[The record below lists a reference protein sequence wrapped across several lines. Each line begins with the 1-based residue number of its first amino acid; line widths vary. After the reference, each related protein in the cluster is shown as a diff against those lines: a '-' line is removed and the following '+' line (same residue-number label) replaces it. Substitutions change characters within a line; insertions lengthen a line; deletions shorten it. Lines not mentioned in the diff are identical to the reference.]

1 MDLLD
6 KIRVLAIRAM
16 QLGLG
21 PGEYPGDTV
30 IDEVLGPV
38 EVLIAGKRTLMFG
51 SNNYLGLTFHPEV
64 MAAAQAAITRYGTA
78 TTGSRIANGTF
89 RLHRDLEV
97 EFAQLFEKR
106 RGMIFTTGHQ
116 ANLSVIAGLCGPDDV
131 VLIDAES
138 HASVYDGARL
148 SGAQLLWFRHNSPEN
163 LEQKLKR
170 LPKGERNR
178 LVVVEGLYSIHG
190 DVSPLAEIV
199 EVCKRHGAYLLVDE
213 AHSFGLYGE
222 RGRGWAEAQGVLPRV
237 DFLVGTFSKALAG
250 IGGFCVS
257 DHPELQGLHFTARA
271 YLFTASGPPASL
283 AGVQAALR
291 LISRDSSFRERLWAN
306 TRRFRAGLTRLGYT
320 IGACESPLVSVH
332 MGTERTTIG
341 FWHSLMAHG
350 VYVNVVLPPAARR
363 DECLLRASCSAMH
376 TDADIDRALEVF
388 SVVAQETG
396 VLAAASR

>member
-30 IDEVLGPV
+30 IDEVLGPG
-38 EVLIAGKRTLMFG
+38 EVMIGGRRTLMFG

-89 RLHRDLEV
+89 RLHRDLEI

-222 RGRGWAEAQGVLPRV
+222 RGRGWAEAQGVLPQV

-283 AGVQAALR
+283 AGVQTALR

-306 TRRFRAGLTRLGYT
+306 TRRFRAGLTRLGYS
-320 IGACESPLVSVH
+320 IGACESPLVPVH
-332 MGTERTTIG
+332 MGSERTTIG

-350 VYVNVVLPPAARR
+350 LYVNVVLPPAARR

-376 TDADIDRALEVF
+376 TDTDIDRALEVF

>member
-6 KIRVLAIRAM
+6 KIRVLAVRAM
-16 QLGLG
+16 QLGVG
-21 PGEYPGDTV
+21 PGGYPGDTV
-30 IDEVLGPV
+30 IDEVLGASHV
-38 EVLIAGKRTLMFG
+38 VIGGKRTLMFG

-64 MAAAQAAITRYGTA
+64 IAAAQAAISRYGTA

-89 RLHRDLEV
+89 RLHRDLEL
-97 EFAQLFEKR
+97 EFARLFEKR

-163 LEQKLKR
+163 LDQKLNR

-199 EVCKRHGAYLLVDE
+199 DVCQRHRAYLLVDE

-222 RGRGWAEAQGVLPRV
+222 RGRGWAEAQGVLPQV

-291 LISRDSSFRERLWAN
+291 LISHDSSFRERLWAN

-320 IGACESPLVSVH
+320 IGAGDSPLVPVH
-332 MGTERTTIG
+332 MGTERATIG
-341 FWHSLMAHG
+341 FWQSLMEQG
-350 VYVNVVLPPAARR
+350 VYVNVVLPPATRK
-363 DECLLRASCSAMH
+363 DECLLRASCSAVH
-376 TDADIDRALEVF
+376 TDADIDEALEVF
-388 SVVAQETG
+388 AAVGEKTG
-396 VLAAASR
+396 MLAATSG